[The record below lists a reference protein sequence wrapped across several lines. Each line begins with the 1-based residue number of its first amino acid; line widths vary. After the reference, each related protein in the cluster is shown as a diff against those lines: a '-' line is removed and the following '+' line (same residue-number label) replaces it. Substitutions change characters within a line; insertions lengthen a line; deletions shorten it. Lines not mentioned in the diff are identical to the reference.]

1 MEVEA
6 LRLKFQVGPS
16 AEVGDALGGEVG
28 VAKPW
33 HAVRVLGWTFF
44 MVLTVASLCNLL
56 SRRVRDANLANTGR
70 RYREYQKK
78 CPPA

>member
-33 HAVRVLGWTFF
+33 HAVRVLGRTFF

-78 CPPA
+78 CPP

>member
-1 MEVEA
+1 VEVEA

-33 HAVRVLGWTFF
+33 HAVRVLGWTFLWYSLYVC
-44 MVLTVASLCNLL
+44 MYVCVCVCVCACVKRLCMCVLCVCKY
-56 SRRVRDANLANTGR
+56 V
-70 RYREYQKK
+70 
-78 CPPA
+78 

>member
-33 HAVRVLGWTFF
+33 HAVRVLGRTFF
-44 MVLTVASLCNLL
+44 MVLTVCKFVQFTLAACA
-56 SRRVRDANLANTGR
+56 RRKFSE
-70 RYREYQKK
+70 YRSQV
-78 CPPA
+78 P

>member
-28 VAKPW
+28 VAKRW
-33 HAVRVLGWTFF
+33 HAVRVLGRTFF
-44 MVLTVASLCNLL
+44 MVLTVHTYYKFLK
-56 SRRVRDANLANTGR
+56 SRGT
-70 RYREYQKK
+70 
-78 CPPA
+78 PSP

>member
-16 AEVGDALGGEVG
+16 AGVGDALGGEVR

-33 HAVRVLGWTFF
+33 HAMGVLGGKK
-44 MVLTVASLCNLL
+44 LLHSL
-56 SRRVRDANLANTGR
+56 
-70 RYREYQKK
+70 
-78 CPPA
+78 

>member
-33 HAVRVLGWTFF
+33 HAVRVLGWWTFF
-44 MVLTVASLCNLL
+44 LVLTVPA
-56 SRRVRDANLANTGR
+56 TGIR
-70 RYREYQKK
+70 
-78 CPPA
+78 

>member
-33 HAVRVLGWTFF
+33 HAVRVLGWWTFF
-44 MVLTVASLCNLL
+44 MVLTVCMYVCAIY
-56 SRRVRDANLANTGR
+56 SRGVCET
-70 RYREYQKK
+70 QI
-78 CPPA
+78 

>member
-33 HAVRVLGWTFF
+33 HAVRVLDWWTFF
-44 MVLTVASLCNLL
+44 MVLTVASLSNLL

-78 CPPA
+78 CPP

>member
-33 HAVRVLGWTFF
+33 HAVRVLGWWTFF
-44 MVLTVASLCNLL
+44 MVLTVCMYVCAIY
-56 SRRVRDANLANTGR
+56 SRCVCET
-70 RYREYQKK
+70 QI
-78 CPPA
+78 